1 MHQPLSNH
9 LTLSRS
15 AALMASVALFLCS
28 TSVRATSVLDT
39 FGPGDSA
46 TGGNWSLYNPTLPV
60 PEGAQEGQSLA
71 VPFSLADVTTI
82 DSILTSISGAGSYGL
97 YIVADAAGLPTGAIL
112 YSTTLTDPTAN
123 VLVTGVG
130 VTLAAG
136 DYWLAAKA
144 AYGSGGAWRGG
155 GVAGTRPWA
164 FTFSAVDTNW
174 VHTVTDDAPAAR
186 ITAVPEPGA
195 WALMVGGVALLVGL
209 ARRRAR

>member
-1 MHQPLSNH
+1 MA
-9 LTLSRS
+9 S
-15 AALMASVALFLCS
+15 AALVLCS
-28 TSVRATSVLDT
+28 TGVRATSVLDT

-60 PEGAQEGQSLA
+60 PVGAQEGQSLA
-71 VPFSLADVTTI
+71 VPFSLAAVTTI

-97 YIVADAAGLPTGAIL
+97 YIVADAAGLPTGAVL
-112 YSTTLTDPTAN
+112 YSATLTDPSAH

-144 AYGSGGAWRGG
+144 AYGSSGAWRGG
-155 GVAGTRPWA
+155 GIAGTQRWA

-174 VHTVTDDAPAAR
+174 VRTGTDDAPAAR
-186 ITAVPEPGA
+186 ITAVPEPGS
-195 WALMVGGVALLVGL
+195 WALMVSGLALLGGL